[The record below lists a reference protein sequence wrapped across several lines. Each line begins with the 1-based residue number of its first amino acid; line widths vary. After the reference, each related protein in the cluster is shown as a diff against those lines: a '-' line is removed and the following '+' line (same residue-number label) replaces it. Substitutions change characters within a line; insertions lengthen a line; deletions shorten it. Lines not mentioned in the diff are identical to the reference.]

1 MANKTLYKSIIL
13 LLIFLMVLSANL
25 YAVEK
30 KQLSRFGNSH
40 LVGGRFGAWVMTTNE
55 DFLDSLTDFSSSALY
70 AEFFYAHR
78 VAPFLATEFSIGIF
92 SQGDLEYDSDAGVTT
107 GAVKMYP
114 FFLSAKLY
122 PFSKFENFSLWPYLR
137 VGGGLVYGTRDFNS
151 IYYDDPANYYV
162 EESETKITY
171 TWGFGIDWPI
181 ADQIALNIDFK
192 NTPVKFGKPLAG
204 LKEYSGWS
212 LTFGVGY
219 ILKSK

>member
-1 MANKTLYKSIIL
+1 MANRTLYSSIIL
-13 LLIFLMVLSANL
+13 LLIFSLVLSANL
-25 YAVEK
+25 FAVEK
-30 KQLSRFGNSH
+30 KQPGRFGNSN
-40 LVGGRFGAWVMTTNE
+40 LVGGRFGAWTMTTNE

-92 SQGDLEYDSDAGVTT
+92 SQGDLEYNDGITT

-114 FFLSAKLY
+114 IFISAKLY
-122 PFSKFENFSLWPYLR
+122 PFSKYKNFSLWPYLR
-137 VGGGLVYGTRDFNS
+137 VGGGLIYGTRDFNS

-162 EESETKITY
+162 EESEIKITY
-171 TWGFGIDWPI
+171 TWGIGIDWPL

-192 NTPVKFGKPLAG
+192 NTPVKFGKSLAG
-204 LKEYSGWS
+204 LKDYSGWS